1 MSEATQAHAITE
13 PSLTVFMLVKTQPVW
28 LEFPVDRRFAEGD
41 KYIKPILQKYAGKV
55 TLRMFDTEFYATRV
69 TDLWMWET
77 TSRHAYELVVEE
89 LRETPFWDNYFSIV
103 ELLPAVENAAAKNY
117 QRQPL
122 AA

>member
-1 MSEATQAHAITE
+1 MSETTQAQTKPQ

-41 KYIKPILQKYAGKV
+41 KYIKPILQKHAGKV

-77 TSRHAYELVVEE
+77 TSRHAYEVVIEE

-122 AA
+122 TA

>member
-1 MSEATQAHAITE
+1 MSEATQAHTMTE

-41 KYIKPILQKYAGKV
+41 KYIKPILQKYEGKV

-122 AA
+122 TA

>member
-1 MSEATQAHAITE
+1 MSTAVQAQTAAE
-13 PSLTVFMLVKTQPVW
+13 PTLTVFMLVKTQPVW
-28 LEFPVDRRFAEGD
+28 LEFPIAKRFAEGD
-41 KYIKPILQKYAGKV
+41 KYIKPILQKHLGTV

-117 QRQPL
+117 QREPL
-122 AA
+122 TA

>member
-1 MSEATQAHAITE
+1 MSTAVQVQTAAE
-13 PSLTVFMLVKTQPVW
+13 PTLTVFMLVKTQPVW
-28 LEFPVDRRFAEGD
+28 LEFPVAKRFAEGD
-41 KYIKPILQKYAGKV
+41 KYIKPILQKHQGTV

-103 ELLPAVENAAAKNY
+103 ELLPAVENAAAHNY
-117 QRQPL
+117 QRDPL
-122 AA
+122 NA

>member
-1 MSEATQAHAITE
+1 MSETTQAGTVTE

-28 LEFPVDRRFAEGD
+28 LEFPVDKRFAEGD
-41 KYIKPILQKYAGKV
+41 KYIKPILQKHAGTV
-55 TLRMFDTEFYATRV
+55 ALRMFDTEFYATRV

-77 TSRHAYELVVEE
+77 TSRHAYEMVVEE

-117 QRQPL
+117 QRQPWT
-122 AA
+122 A